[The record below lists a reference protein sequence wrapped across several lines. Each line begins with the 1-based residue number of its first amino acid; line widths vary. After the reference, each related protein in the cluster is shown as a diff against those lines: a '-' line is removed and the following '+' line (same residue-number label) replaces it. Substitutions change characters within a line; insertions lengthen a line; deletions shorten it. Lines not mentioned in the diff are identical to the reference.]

1 MGKNIA
7 RLYSAELEGIDAK
20 IIEVEADVNVGLHC
34 FNIVGLA
41 DRSLNEAKERV
52 NSALKNS
59 GVKPPN
65 RENRKITIYY
75 LQLCLQMGV

>member
-34 FNIVGLA
+34 F
-41 DRSLNEAKERV
+41 
-52 NSALKNS
+52 
-59 GVKPPN
+59 
-65 RENRKITIYY
+65 KIAWT
-75 LQLCLQMGV
+75 

>member
-7 RLYSAELEGIDAK
+7 RLYSAELEGIDAN
-20 IIEVEADVNVGLHC
+20 IIEVEADVNVGLHS

-52 NSALKNS
+52 NSALKIAAS
-59 GVKPPN
+59 N
-65 RENRKITIYY
+65 RRTEKTERLRSTSRR
-75 LQLCLQMGV
+75 QM